1 MTETTTR
8 RPDLAQVLDLFPEK
22 SVAVRER
29 FLRDEAFR
37 GLCEDYALARDT
49 LVRFEAMPDADHRPE
64 VPDYRTVISEL
75 ETEIAT
81 ALADPP
87 DRGRRTDPTNS
98 NNVNPRR
105 TK

>member
-1 MTETTTR
+1 MAETTAR
-8 RPDLAQVLDLFPEK
+8 RPDLTRVLDLFPEK
-22 SVAVRER
+22 SVTVRER
-29 FLRDEAFR
+29 FLRDESFR
-37 GLCEDYALARDT
+37 ELCEDYALARDT